1 MQSWRAPLLGITLLL
16 IGAASAVAQPAAPTK
31 LQALALQTDRIFL
44 IWQDNSNNETNFRIE
59 SGTGGSFTEI
69 GTTPAN
75 TNAVFVN
82 GLNPATAYS
91 FRVRASNGAG
101 NSAYSNVVTVTT
113 RASNGPCSPTATEIC
128 LNNDRFRVQALY
140 QTAGDQSGQAH
151 AVKLTAD
158 SGYLWFF
165 DVNNIEAVV
174 KVLNGCGFNNRY
186 WVFAAGLTNV
196 RVVLAV
202 TDTQLGTS
210 RVYVNPLNAPFLPIQ
225 DTSALASCP

>member
-1 MQSWRAPLLGITLLL
+1 MQSWRASLLGITLLL

-31 LQALALQTDRIFL
+31 LQVLALQTDQIFL

-59 SGTGGSFTEI
+59 ESTGGSFTEI

-75 TNAVFVN
+75 TTAVFVN

-101 NSAYSNVVTVTT
+101 NSAYSNVAAVTT
-113 RASNGPCSPTATEIC
+113 RASDGPCSPTATEIC

-140 QTAGDQSGQAH
+140 QTADQGGQAH
-151 AVKLTAD
+151 TVKLTAD

-165 DVNNIEAVV
+165 SETNIEAVV
-174 KVLNGCGFNNRY
+174 KVLNGCGVNNRY

-196 RVVLAV
+196 RVVLSV

-210 RVYVNPLNAPFLPIQ
+210 KVYVNPLNTAFPPIQ